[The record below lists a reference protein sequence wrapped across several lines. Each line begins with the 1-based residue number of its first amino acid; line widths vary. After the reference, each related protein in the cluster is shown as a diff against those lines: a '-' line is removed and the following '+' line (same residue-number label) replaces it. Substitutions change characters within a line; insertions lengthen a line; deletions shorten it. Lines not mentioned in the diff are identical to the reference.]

1 MGSPFIPSFHPTA
14 SARHGA
20 YLQQLQSSF
29 ELDCL
34 TDTSSHVS
42 PLYLSLPSSPTL
54 LSGAAGQA
62 GFPVYKY
69 VPYGPVNEVM
79 PYLSRRAQENR
90 GFMKGAEWERQLLL
104 KELKRRLAS
113 GEIFHQP
120 VF

>member
-1 MGSPFIPSFHPTA
+1 
-14 SARHGA
+14 
-20 YLQQLQSSF
+20 
-29 ELDCL
+29 
-34 TDTSSHVS
+34 
-42 PLYLSLPSSPTL
+42 
-54 LSGAAGQA
+54 
-62 GFPVYKY
+62 
-69 VPYGPVNEVM
+69 M